1 MVTRRGA
8 AEMLKRLILT
18 VLLAVTAASAGAQQF
33 PARPMTLLCW
43 SAAGSPVD
51 VYARV
56 LAKLLSTELGQNV
69 IVDNRTGGSG
79 IVMVNTLLR
88 APADGYTI
96 AANTITLAAL
106 FGEPNVTFK
115 PDDLQMLARS
125 QIDPYGLIVH
135 TSTPFR
141 TIDEFVAYARK
152 NPGFLNVGGPFAMSG
167 HRVAWEV
174 FAEMAKIKTTWV
186 PYQGGGP
193 VLTAIAGG
201 HVDAAATN
209 PGNVKPMIEA
219 GKVRVIAV
227 SSERRLDDFP
237 DVPTYK
243 ERGWNLVRYQWR
255 GVMAKAGTPK
265 PVLDRIVA
273 AVQKAQQTAEWK
285 AYLKKVT
292 QLDGFQGP
300 DAFRAQLMQ
309 DMHEMDAVKKK
320 LGL

>member
-1 MVTRRGA
+1 MRIVSGA
-8 AEMLKRLILT
+8 LSLAAAC
-18 VLLAVTAASAGAQQF
+18 VLAVGAGVAAAQQF
-33 PARPMTLLCW
+33 PARAITILCW

-51 VYARV
+51 VYART
-56 LAKLLSTELGQNV
+56 LAKLLTAELGQNV
-69 IVDNRTGGSG
+69 VVDNRTGGSG

-96 AANTITLAAL
+96 GANTITLAAL
-106 FGEPNVTFK
+106 FSEPNVTFK
-115 PDDLQMLARS
+115 PDDLQMVARS

-141 TIDEFVAYARK
+141 NLDEFVAYARK
-152 NPGFLNVGGPFAMSG
+152 KPGFVNVGGPFAISG

-174 FAEMAKIKTTWV
+174 FAELAKIKTTWV

-193 VLTAIAGG
+193 ALTAVAGG

-209 PGNVKPMIEA
+209 PGNVKPMIDA

-227 SSERRLDDFP
+227 SSERRLEDFP
-237 DVPTYK
+237 NVPTYK
-243 ERGWNLVRYQWR
+243 ERGWDVVRYQWR
-255 GVMAKAGTPK
+255 GIMARAGTPR
-265 PVLDRIVA
+265 PVLDRLVA
-273 AVQKAQQTAEWK
+273 AIQKAQQTPEWK
-285 AYLKKVT
+285 AYLKNVA

-300 DAFRAQLMQ
+300 DAFRSQLVQ
-309 DMHEMDAVKKK
+309 DMREMDVVKKK

>member
-1 MVTRRGA
+1 
-8 AEMLKRLILT
+8 MLKCLILT
-18 VLLAVTAASAGAQQF
+18 LVLAVIAASAGAQQF
-33 PARPMTLLCW
+33 PARPVTLLCW

-56 LAKLLSTELGQNV
+56 LAKLLSTEFGQNV
-69 IVDNRTGGSG
+69 VVDNRTGGSG

-141 TIDEFVAYARK
+141 TIDAFVAYARK

-193 VLTAIAGG
+193 VLTAVAGG

-209 PGNVKPMIEA
+209 PGNVKPMIDA

-243 ERGWNLVRYQWR
+243 ERGWDLVRYQWR

-309 DMHEMDAVKKK
+309 DMHEMDAVKRK

>member
-1 MVTRRGA
+1 MPAR
-8 AEMLKRLILT
+8 
-18 VLLAVTAASAGAQQF
+18 LLASLAAGALLLTAGVASAQQY
-33 PARPMTLLCW
+33 PVRPITLLCW

-51 VYARV
+51 LYARIM
-56 LAKLLSTELGQNV
+56 AKLLSTELGQNV
-69 IVDNRTGGSG
+69 VVDNRTGGSG
-79 IVMVNTLLR
+79 IVMVNALLR
-88 APADGYTI
+88 APGDGYTL

-106 FGEPNVTFK
+106 FSEPNVTFK
-115 PDDLQMLARS
+115 PEDLQMVARS
-125 QIDPYGLIVH
+125 QVDPYGLIVH

-141 TIDEFVAYARK
+141 TIDAFVAYARK
-152 NPGFLNVGGPFAMSG
+152 KPGFVNVAGPFAMSG

-174 FAEMAKIKTTWV
+174 FSEMAKIKTTWV

-193 VLTAIAGG
+193 ALTAIAGG

-227 SSERRLDDFP
+227 SSDKRLEDFP

-243 ERGWNLVRYQWR
+243 ERGWDLVRYQWR
-255 GVMAKAGTPK
+255 GMMAKAGTPK
-265 PVLDRIVA
+265 PVVDRLTA
-273 AVQKAQQTAEWK
+273 AIQKVQQTPEWK
-285 AYLKKVT
+285 AYLKQVT

-300 DAFRAQLMQ
+300 DAFREQLAD
-309 DMHEMDAVKKK
+309 DMREMDAVKKK